1 MKLLGYVDA
10 FLAEV
15 VNLNQTRLTLLD
27 ARVQAIVGSL
37 GRDTVIGPLLQG
49 HLPQGSWAH
58 RTIIRPVEDR
68 EFDADFL
75 LTLAEVA
82 EWSDSPKIY
91 LQQLRA
97 AFKRSATYTDMVS
110 RKNRCVRLGYCGDCH
125 VDVVPH
131 LILPD
136 GRQVIVN
143 YAEDKFED
151 TNPEGFTAWMKEK
164 DGLANGNLRKVIRLM
179 KYIRDFKE
187 TFSVPSVILTT
198 FLGERVQAF
207 DEASRYADVP
217 TTLLNLM
224 NDLDAWLNLYPEM
237 PLLEDPSCPGTSFNH
252 RWTQD
257 RYENFRKW
265 ITFYAARITEAYTEP
280 EKAASLA
287 AWQKI
292 FGPEFTQPTMKAA
305 ETSALELA
313 AAIPPAD
320 RGPLVEF
327 IEEKGYVL
335 AGGHKVRIE
344 CTVDR
349 RPGFRDGT
357 RLREMKSVD
366 RDRRLR
372 FRVTSCDV
380 PRPYQV
386 WWKVRN
392 TGPEAASVPGGL
404 RGQLLP
410 DDGSGSRT
418 ETTRYRGRHYVEA
431 YIVKDGHVVASDHHD
446 VEIRLPVHETR
457 RTAPGLPYQD
467 R

>member
-1 MKLLGYVDA
+1 MKLLAYFDA
-10 FLAEV
+10 FLAGV

-27 ARVQAIVGSL
+27 SRVQAIAGALEKDS
-37 GRDTVIGPLLQG
+37 VIGPLLQG
-49 HLPQGSWAH
+49 QISQGSWAH
-58 RTIIRPVEDR
+58 RTIIRPVEGR

-75 LTLAEVA
+75 LTLTEVEA
-82 EWSDSPKIY
+82 WSDSPKIY

-97 AFKRSATYTDMVS
+97 AFKRSQTYADMVR
-110 RKNRCVRLGYCGDCH
+110 RKNRCVRIGYSGDCH
-125 VDVVPH
+125 VDIVPH
-131 LILPD
+131 LILPA

-187 TFSVPSVILTT
+187 TFSVPSVILTML
-198 FLGERVQAF
+198 LGERVQAF
-207 DEASRYADVP
+207 DEAVRYADVP

-224 NDLDAWLNLYPEM
+224 NDLGAWLSLYPVM

-257 RYENFRKW
+257 RYENFRNW
-265 ITFYAARITEAYTEP
+265 ITFYATRITEAYTEP
-280 EKAASLA
+280 DKAASLA

-292 FGPEFTQPTMKAA
+292 FGPEFTQPVTKAA
-305 ETSALELA
+305 TTAELA
-313 AAIPPAD
+313 LAREHAVAVPPPA
-320 RGPLVEF
+320 RAPLEEF
-327 IEEKGYVL
+327 IEEKGYIL
-335 AGGHKVRIE
+335 AGGHKLRIE

-357 RLREMKSVD
+357 PLRAMRWVD
-366 RDRRLR
+366 RGRHLR
-372 FRVTSCDV
+372 FRVTYCDV
-380 PRPYQV
+380 PRPYQL
-386 WWKVRN
+386 WWKIRN

-410 DDGSGSRT
+410 DDGSGSRSEST
-418 ETTRYRGRHYVEA
+418 KYRGRHYVEA
-431 YIVKDGHVVASDHHD
+431 YIVKDGRLVASDHHD
-446 VEIRLPVHETR
+446 VEIR
-457 RTAPGLPYQD
+457 
-467 R
+467 